1 MSAEPCGIDLVKEV
15 IVILGKH
22 PIRLYNELFAR
33 RIHLNLR
40 LFPIR
45 LGDRKFG
52 ALVGLDLVDHIVL
65 AVEVNTESHLILANS
80 LYPYLTVTPLDAE
93 VIEDAMLV
101 CRTCGGVLIGEVI
114 LGQAELY
121 VPPFGEGVGLPM
133 SHDGCRIGSTEPP
146 CP

>member
-1 MSAEPCGIDLVKEV
+1 MSAEPCGVDLVKEV

-33 RIHLNLR
+33 CIHLNLR

-52 ALVGLDLVDHIVL
+52 TLVGLDLMDHIVL
-65 AVEVNTESHLILANS
+65 AVEVNTKSHLILANS
-80 LYPYLTVTPLDAE
+80 LYPYLTVTTLYAE
-93 VIEDAMLV
+93 VIENAMLV

-114 LGQAELY
+114 LGQAELH
-121 VPPFGEGVGLPM
+121 VPPLGKGVGLPI
-133 SHDGCRIGSTEPP
+133 SHHCGGIATSKPSRP
-146 CP
+146 